1 MANQL
6 DRDSDSLLF
15 RQYCPL
21 KTRTEIESARRK
33 DALHLLVIIV
43 WPIVASAVLI
53 ALLSGHSGF
62 IALFEAYEPWLAPL
76 LFGFCA
82 LGLTLPLC
90 ILIDHSWS
98 LTWPTPLG
106 WVDDAVSDK
115 ELGTVCLTYPE
126 LNDYRQ
132 KVVEMGRR
140 LTWEEHQ
147 KMKTWPENKGKQIEH
162 RALRRSYGLSDF
174 PNFKEV
180 CDE

>member
-1 MANQL
+1 MAKIPEQN
-6 DRDSDSLLF
+6 SDFILF
-15 RQYCPL
+15 YQYCPL
-21 KTRTEIESARRK
+21 KTRTEIESGRRK
-33 DALHLLVIIV
+33 DILGLLVVIV
-43 WPIVASAVLI
+43 WPIVACAVLI
-53 ALLSGHSGF
+53 AFLCGHSGF

-98 LTWPTPLG
+98 LTWPRPLG

-162 RALRRSYGLSDF
+162 RALRRSYGLSDYV
-174 PNFKEV
+174 NVKEV
-180 CDE
+180 HNE